1 MTIEDP
7 DTAPSRWRAEDA
19 ALRAARWRGWPRR
32 FVGWAFRRALLDGD
46 ETTDFREHARA
57 MSGGFGRLTAAVASV
72 LLIGLWPLDWW
83 IYPAGDRRAWLSAA
97 WRVLAAAVLLGCLR
111 IAEQRERRR
120 ESPMPVW
127 ITASLLA
134 VGISYLV
141 AGELGDP
148 TTPWIHTSLLVP
160 VLSVP
165 MLVGLVER
173 SAFTLALAGTAQLAY
188 YAPHPSYLA
197 SPYVAAI
204 FGSLT
209 ASCVTSV
216 VLGHALFVLTRRD
229 FESRVDLR
237 RLSRTDALTGVWN
250 RSYFLER
257 AEVEVL
263 RARRSE
269 TPLAVLLVDLDR
281 FKSINDRYG
290 HATGDAVLVDFV
302 ARAQQV
308 LRRTDVMGRLGGE
321 EFAVLLTDTPLVT
334 AVEAAERLRRE
345 VEEAQPARIL
355 AGKPLPRYTVSIG
368 CAAFHHDDP
377 NVDGILMRA
386 DLALYQAKGF
396 GRNRVVSEPSGTS
409 GASG

>member
-1 MTIEDP
+1 MTIEDA
-7 DTAPSRWRAEDA
+7 DTAPSRWRAEA
-19 ALRAARWRGWPRR
+19 AELRAASWRGWPRR
-32 FVGWAFRRALLDGD
+32 FVGWAFRRPLLASD
-46 ETTDFREHARA
+46 EVTDFQEYAQG
-57 MSGGFGRLTAAVASV
+57 MSSGFGRLTAAVASI

-83 IYPAGDRRAWLSAA
+83 IYPMGDRRAWLSAA
-97 WRVLAAAVLLGCLR
+97 WRVAAAGVLLGALR
-111 IAEQRERRR
+111 VAESRERNRKN
-120 ESPMPVW
+120 PVPAW
-127 ITASLLA
+127 ITASVLA
-134 VGISYLV
+134 VGLSYLV

-160 VLSVP
+160 LLSVP
-165 MLVGLVER
+165 MLLGLVAR
-173 SAFTLALAGTAQLAY
+173 AGLTLALAGAAQLAY
-188 YAPHPSYLA
+188 YAPHPAYLA

-216 VLGHALFVLTRRD
+216 VLGHALFVIIRRD
-229 FESRVDLR
+229 FRSRVDLR

-257 AEVEVL
+257 ADVEVL

-281 FKSINDRYG
+281 FKSVNDRFG
-290 HATGDAVLVDFV
+290 HATGDAVLADFV

-345 VEEAQPARIL
+345 VEEERPARAL
-355 AGKPLPRYTVSIG
+355 AGQALPAYTVSIG

-377 NVDGILMRA
+377 NVDAILRRA

-396 GRNRVVSEPSGTS
+396 GRNRVVSEPSGATS
-409 GASG
+409 VPG